1 MPQQLGEQEKCLDRQ
16 TADRNRSPFCGC
28 FEGVADNF
36 FCFDHRI
43 FFDCKGGSFLLCP
56 FKERRVHRAGAEQAD
71 GHTAMLVAQL
81 LSDGERKTHHIV
93 FFFFLAGEQ
102 RTGEKSGAGCHVE
115 DSAAA
120 TLLEVPEKQLG

>member
-1 MPQQLGEQEKCLDRQ
+1 MGGEDAELVEHAGDNDQFSGEYAKHRFFCHVFGAHCLD
-16 TADRNRSPFCGC
+16 TEPHAGTVV
-28 FEGVADNF
+28 ELG
-36 FCFDHRI
+36 
-43 FFDCKGGSFLLCP
+43 
-56 FKERRVHRAGAEQAD
+56 VHRAGAEQAD

-93 FFFFLAGEQ
+93 FGGVVAGEQ

>member
-1 MPQQLGEQEKCLDRQ
+1 MPSWLSMPGIMISFPVSTPN
-16 TADRNRSPFCGC
+16 TASFATSSALIALTRNRTPARSL
-28 FEGVADNF
+28 N
-36 FCFDHRI
+36 
-43 FFDCKGGSFLLCP
+43 L
-56 FKERRVHRAGAEQAD
+56 VHRAGAEQAD

-93 FFFFLAGEQ
+93 FGGVVAGEQ